1 MNIKI
6 IKKQTKTKGEF
17 IMSYKT
23 KEIKQSVKLHC
34 IGTEKF
40 KTNLIAVFLTVPL
53 NRETV
58 TYNAIIPA
66 VLRRGTNS
74 LKTQEEIS
82 IELENMYGATFD
94 CGIEKT
100 GDNQILKFYLEM
112 VNDEFLDTKDNLAR
126 GINLLL
132 DIIFNPLIENGKFNE
147 EYLKTEKENMKQII
161 EAKIDN
167 KDRYAFERCIEEM
180 YKNKIYGLYKY
191 GYAEDLEKMNGQN
204 LYEHYKKLID
214 TAKIDVFVSGNIDD
228 EKTIEITEKNEN
240 IRKLQERVDIHVIDS
255 EKLTNLE
262 NEKTVEEKM
271 DVTQGKLVIGTDVN
285 LDEPDSKYKISLYN
299 VILGEGATSKLFQNV
314 RERESLAY
322 TARSNYLKLKGN
334 IYIRCGIEIQNYEKA
349 VEVVKEQLDAMKN
362 GDFTDED
369 IENAKK
375 YVVAGLRTT
384 KEEQD
389 AELMY
394 YLGQE
399 LAEEF
404 TTFEE
409 YEQKIKKVTREDI
422 QKVAQNVRINTIYFL
437 RN

>member
-1 MNIKI
+1 MSYRTEE
-6 IKKQTKTKGEF
+6 IKK
-17 IMSYKT
+17 
-23 KEIKQSVKLHC
+23 SVKLHC

-40 KTNLIAVFLTVPL
+40 KTNLIAVFLSVPL
-53 NRETV
+53 DRKTV

-66 VLRRGTNS
+66 VLRRGTNN
-74 LKTQEEIS
+74 LKSQEKIS
-82 IELENMYGATFD
+82 IALENMYGATFD
-94 CGIEKT
+94 CGVEKT

-112 VNDEFLDTKDNLAR
+112 VNDEFLETKESNLSK

-132 DIIFNPLIENGKFNE
+132 DIIFNPLVENNQFNE

-167 KDRYAFERCIEEM
+167 KDRYAFDRCVEEM

-191 GYAEDLEKMNGQN
+191 GYVEDLSKIDGQN

-214 TAKIDVFVSGNIDD
+214 TAKMDIFVSGDISED
-228 EKTIEITEKNEN
+228 EVLNTVKKNEN
-240 IRKLQERVDIHVIDS
+240 VQKLQSRTDIHIINA
-255 EKLTNLE
+255 EKSSDFN
-262 NEKTVEEKM
+262 NEKPKVIEEKM
-271 DVTQGKLVIGTDVN
+271 DVTQGKLVIGTDVK
-285 LDEPDSKYKISLYN
+285 LDEEDSKYKISLYN

-322 TARSNYLKLKGN
+322 TARSNYIKPKNN

-349 VEVVKEQLDAMKN
+349 VNVIKEQLEAMKK
-362 GDFTDED
+362 GDFTEED

-375 YVVAGLRTT
+375 YMIAGLRTT
-384 KEEQD
+384 REEQD
-389 AELMY
+389 SELTY

-399 LAEEF
+399 LSDKF

-409 YEQKIKKVTREDI
+409 YEEKISKVTKEDI
-422 QKVAQNVRINTIYFL
+422 QKVAQNIKINTIYFL

>member
-1 MNIKI
+1 
-6 IKKQTKTKGEF
+6 
-17 IMSYKT
+17 MSYKT
-23 KEIKQSVKLHC
+23 EEIKKSVKLHC

-66 VLRRGTNS
+66 VLRRGTNK
-74 LKTQEEIS
+74 LKSQEEIS

-112 VNDEFLDTKDNLAR
+112 VNDEFLDTKDNLAK

-132 DIIFNPLIENGKFNE
+132 DIIFNPLIENGKFND

-180 YKNKIYGLYKY
+180 YKNRIYGLYKY
-191 GYAEDLEKMNGQN
+191 GYVEDLEKMNGQN

-214 TAKIDVFVSGNIDD
+214 TAKIDIFVSGNTD
-228 EKTIEITEKNEN
+228 ESEVFELTKQNEN
-240 IRKLQERVDIHVIDS
+240 INKLQERVDIHIIDS
-255 EKLTNLE
+255 EKSPDFNNE
-262 NEKTVEEKM
+262 DEKTIEDKM
-271 DVTQGKLVIGTDVN
+271 DVTQGKLVIGTDVKFN
-285 LDEPDSKYKISLYN
+285 EKDSKYKISLYN

-349 VEVVKEQLDAMKN
+349 VKVIKEQLEAMKN
-362 GDFTDED
+362 GDFTEAD

-375 YVVAGLRTT
+375 YVIAGLRTT

-422 QKVAQNVRINTIYFL
+422 QKVAQNVKINTIYFL

>member
-1 MNIKI
+1 MSYRTEE
-6 IKKQTKTKGEF
+6 IKK
-17 IMSYKT
+17 
-23 KEIKQSVKLHC
+23 SVKLHC

-40 KTNLIAVFLTVPL
+40 KTNLIAVFLSVPL
-53 NRETV
+53 DRKTV

-66 VLRRGTNS
+66 VLRRGTNN
-74 LKTQEEIS
+74 LKSQEKIS
-82 IELENMYGATFD
+82 IALENMYGATFD
-94 CGIEKT
+94 CGVEKT

-112 VNDEFLDTKDNLAR
+112 VNDEFLETKESNLSK

-132 DIIFNPLIENGKFNE
+132 DIIFNPLVENNQFNE

-167 KDRYAFERCIEEM
+167 KDRYAFDRCVEEM

-191 GYAEDLEKMNGQN
+191 GYVEDLSKIDGQN

-214 TAKIDVFVSGNIDD
+214 TAKMDIFVSGDISED
-228 EKTIEITEKNEN
+228 EVLNTVKKNEN
-240 IRKLQERVDIHVIDS
+240 VQKLQSRTDIHIINA
-255 EKLTNLE
+255 EKSSDFN
-262 NEKTVEEKM
+262 NEKPKVIEEKM
-271 DVTQGKLVIGTDVN
+271 DVTQGKLVIGTDVK
-285 LDEPDSKYKISLYN
+285 LDEEDSKYKISLYN

-322 TARSNYLKLKGN
+322 TARSNYIKPKNN

-349 VEVVKEQLDAMKN
+349 VNVIKEQLEAMKN
-362 GDFTDED
+362 GDFTEED

-375 YVVAGLRTT
+375 YMIAGLRTT
-384 KEEQD
+384 REEQD
-389 AELMY
+389 SELTY

-399 LAEEF
+399 LSDKF

-409 YEQKIKKVTREDI
+409 YEEKISKVTKEDI
-422 QKVAQNVRINTIYFL
+422 QKVAQNIKINTIYFL

>member
-1 MNIKI
+1 MSYRTEE
-6 IKKQTKTKGEF
+6 IKK
-17 IMSYKT
+17 
-23 KEIKQSVKLHC
+23 SVKLHC

-40 KTNLIAVFLTVPL
+40 KTNLIAVFLSVPL
-53 NRETV
+53 DRKTV

-66 VLRRGTNS
+66 VLRRGTNN
-74 LKTQEEIS
+74 LKSQEKIS
-82 IELENMYGATFD
+82 IALENMYGATFD
-94 CGIEKT
+94 CGVEKT

-112 VNDEFLDTKDNLAR
+112 VNDEFLETKESNLSK

-132 DIIFNPLIENGKFNE
+132 DIIFNPLVENNQFNE

-167 KDRYAFERCIEEM
+167 KDRYAFDRCVEEM

-191 GYAEDLEKMNGQN
+191 GYVEDLSKIDGQN

-214 TAKIDVFVSGNIDD
+214 TAKIDIFVSGDISED
-228 EKTIEITEKNEN
+228 EVLNTVKRNEN
-240 IRKLQERVDIHVIDS
+240 VQKLQSRTDIHIINA
-255 EKLTNLE
+255 EKSSDFN
-262 NEKTVEEKM
+262 NEKPKVIEEKM
-271 DVTQGKLVIGTDVN
+271 DVTQGKLVIGTDVK
-285 LDEPDSKYKISLYN
+285 LDEEDSKYKISLYN

-322 TARSNYLKLKGN
+322 TARSNYVKPKNN

-349 VEVVKEQLDAMKN
+349 VNVIKEQLEAMKN
-362 GDFTDED
+362 GDFTEED

-375 YVVAGLRTT
+375 YMIAGLRTT
-384 KEEQD
+384 REEQD
-389 AELMY
+389 SELTY

-399 LAEEF
+399 LSDKF

-409 YEQKIKKVTREDI
+409 YEEKISKVTKEDI
-422 QKVAQNVRINTIYFL
+422 QKVAQNIKINTIYFL

>member
-1 MNIKI
+1 
-6 IKKQTKTKGEF
+6 
-17 IMSYKT
+17 MSYKT
-23 KEIKQSVKLHC
+23 EEIKKSVKLHC

-40 KTNLIAVFLTVPL
+40 KTNLIAVFLSIPL
-53 NRETV
+53 DRKTI

-66 VLRRGTNS
+66 VLRRGTNN
-74 LKTQEEIS
+74 LKSQEQIS

-94 CGIEKT
+94 CGVEKT

-112 VNDEFLDTKDNLAR
+112 VNDEFLETSESNLTK

-132 DIIFNPLIENGKFNE
+132 DIIFNPLVENNQFNE

-167 KDRYAFERCIEEM
+167 KDRYAFDRCIEEM

-191 GYAEDLEKMNGQN
+191 GYVEDLSKINGQN
-204 LYEHYKKLID
+204 LYEHYKKLIN
-214 TAKIDVFVSGNIDD
+214 TAKIDIFVSGNIKED
-228 EKTIEITEKNEN
+228 EVLSVVKRNEN
-240 IRKLQERVDIHVIDS
+240 IQNLQPRTDIHIINA
-255 EKLTNLE
+255 EKSSDFN
-262 NEKTVEEKM
+262 NEEPKTIEEKM
-271 DVTQGKLVIGTDVN
+271 DVTQGKLVIGTDVK
-285 LDEPDSKYKISLYN
+285 LDEEDNKYKISLYN

-322 TARSNYLKLKGN
+322 TARSNYVKPKNN

-349 VEVVKEQLDAMKN
+349 VNVIKEQLEAMKN
-362 GDFTDED
+362 GDFTEED

-384 KEEQD
+384 REEQD
-389 AELMY
+389 SELTY

-399 LAEEF
+399 LSDKF

-409 YEQKIKKVTREDI
+409 YEEKINKVTKEDI
-422 QKVAQNVRINTIYFL
+422 QKVAQNIKINTIYFL
-437 RN
+437 RG